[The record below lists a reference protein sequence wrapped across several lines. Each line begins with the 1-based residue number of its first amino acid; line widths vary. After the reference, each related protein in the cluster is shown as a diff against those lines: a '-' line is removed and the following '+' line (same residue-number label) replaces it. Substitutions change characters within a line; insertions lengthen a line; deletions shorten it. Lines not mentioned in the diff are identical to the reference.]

1 MSCEDPTEDR
11 VLGYDALTL
20 VDALC
25 HFNFCSR
32 WWVALGNHHP
42 MFTINAHTHM

>member
-1 MSCEDPTEDR
+1 MPREESKEDR

-25 HFNFCSR
+25 HLISAR
-32 WWVALGNHHP
+32 VG
-42 MFTINAHTHM
+42 I